1 MECAGS
7 LVESMSFERTV
18 VGSNPALAGTLDKS
32 FGVKLRHSVNCCY
45 GNVHAVVSAITMDKI
60 IQTFYELIKI
70 TSLFH
75 FKLKTLLFLT

>member
-1 MECAGS
+1 
-7 LVESMSFERTV
+7 
-18 VGSNPALAGTLDKS
+18 LDKS